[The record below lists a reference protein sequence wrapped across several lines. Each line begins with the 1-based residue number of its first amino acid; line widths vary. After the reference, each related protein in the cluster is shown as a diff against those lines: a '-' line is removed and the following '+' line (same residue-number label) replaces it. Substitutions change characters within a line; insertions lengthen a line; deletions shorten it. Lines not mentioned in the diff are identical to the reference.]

1 MRGKLYIVSGPAGV
15 GKGTILKNAM
25 PKLPNMK
32 FSVSCT
38 TRRPRAGL
46 DAEGKTYHFISDE
59 EFRRRIEA
67 GDFLEYA
74 NVHGHLSGTRKDIV
88 EKALGEGCDVVLEID
103 VQGAKIVKEKMPEAI
118 TVFVAPPS
126 IEELVR
132 RLKGRGSE
140 SAEEQELRISN
151 AEEELRHADE
161 YDCVVVNDVLDD
173 AVKDFINIVKEHG
186 EESE

>member
-1 MRGKLYIVSGPAGV
+1 M
-15 GKGTILKNAM
+15 
-25 PKLPNMK
+25 
-32 FSVSCT
+32 
-38 TRRPRAGL
+38 
-46 DAEGKTYHFISDE
+46 
-59 EFRRRIEA
+59 
-67 GDFLEYA
+67 
-74 NVHGHLSGTRKDIV
+74 
-88 EKALGEGCDVVLEID
+88 
-103 VQGAKIVKEKMPEAI
+103 
-118 TVFVAPPS
+118 FVAPPS